1 MLDPVKVRSF
11 WEGRAATL
19 GQVAFESIANLEQ
32 DPNNLRLKID
42 DETRKVF
49 AWLPSLEGLRV
60 LDLGA
65 GVGQWTFRFADRGAA
80 EVVAVEY
87 AHGLCEIGRAEA
99 ERRGDGRVRFVE
111 SAAEAFRSDKPF
123 DLVFISGLFVYLNDD
138 QADRLMAGLPG
149 LVAPGGTLL
158 LRDGTGIAGRHE
170 ILDRHSEHLGE
181 KYSATYR
188 TREQYLAL
196 MAASG
201 FQCAQDEN
209 MFPEGHP
216 LNKYPET
223 RLRLYRFGHAAH

>member
-19 GQVAFESIANLEQ
+19 GRVAFESIANLEQ

-49 AWLPSLEGLRV
+49 SWLPPLQGLRV

-65 GVGQWTFRFADRGAA
+65 GVGQWSFRFADHGAA
-80 EVVAVEY
+80 QVVAVEY
-87 AHGLCEIGRAEA
+87 ARGLVEIGRAEA
-99 ERRGDGRVRFVE
+99 TRRGDACVHFIE
-111 SAAEAFRSDKPF
+111 SAAETYRSAERF
-123 DLVFISGLFVYLNDD
+123 DLLFISGLFVYLNDD
-138 QADRLMAGLPG
+138 QAERLLAGLPG
-149 LVAPGGTLL
+149 LLAPDGTLL
-158 LRDGTGIAGRHE
+158 LRDGTGIHARHE
-170 ILDRHSEHLGE
+170 IVDRHSEHLGE

-188 TREQYLAL
+188 TREHYLAL
-196 MAASG
+196 MRDAGLA
-201 FQCAQDEN
+201 CARDEN

-223 RLRLYRFGHAAH
+223 RLRLYEFHHQQ